1 VKQKTEDACGEEKGC
16 SWCKTG
22 GVGTGCYPEKVAKK
36 LPEKFFECD
45 IEQTPE
51 DDVSAVQMEAK
62 VEETKAAVSPL
73 NCMAKET
80 ADACDESDACNWC
93 QSSGLGT
100 GCYPKRVSKILPRK
114 YFQCDKEVPKLSLAD
129 PKCEKKSED
138 DCTAPSCVW
147 CTSAAVGGGC
157 YSPEEAAKLPHAVFS
172 CKTSPSTFATA

>member
-1 VKQKTEDACGEEKGC
+1 MGAKAYSKHTHAGRTQTHILAHRCKTSGIGDGCYPEIVAKTHTHISACR
-16 SWCKTG
+16 CKTG

-80 ADACDESDACNWC
+80 ADACDESDACNW
-93 QSSGLGT
+93 
-100 GCYPKRVSKILPRK
+100 
-114 YFQCDKEVPKLSLAD
+114 
-129 PKCEKKSED
+129 
-138 DCTAPSCVW
+138 
-147 CTSAAVGGGC
+147 
-157 YSPEEAAKLPHAVFS
+157 
-172 CKTSPSTFATA
+172 